1 MTRFESLVTTYDYS
15 NHDEMIRDYVAISCI
30 SAHLWKLL
38 LQDPELILE
47 DLKNIAKTMKVSEDQ
62 ANCIESKKSLS
73 LRHSVNEVLETH
85 QCYRCEGG
93 CHIASN
99 QRCLA
104 KKATSSACSESGHFV
119 KACHSKISLSN
130 SKKKHFLRRSK

>member
-1 MTRFESLVTTYDYS
+1 MTRFKSLVTTYDYS
-15 NHDEMIRDYVAISCI
+15 NYDEMIRDYVAISCI

-73 LRHSVNEVLETH
+73 LGHSVN
-85 QCYRCEGG
+85 
-93 CHIASN
+93 
-99 QRCLA
+99 
-104 KKATSSACSESGHFV
+104 
-119 KACHSKISLSN
+119 
-130 SKKKHFLRRSK
+130 